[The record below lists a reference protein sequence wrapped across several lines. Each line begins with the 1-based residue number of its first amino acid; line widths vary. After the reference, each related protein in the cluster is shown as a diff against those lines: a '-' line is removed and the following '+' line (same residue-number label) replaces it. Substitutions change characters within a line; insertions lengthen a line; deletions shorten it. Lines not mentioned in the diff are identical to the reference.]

1 MLLQIVAIKCL
12 CLLLCGRKQLKEIKI
27 MTIKERV
34 DTILNRPMDRKQ
46 FLTQVGLLLLAA
58 VGITSLL
65 NTLESKQ
72 GKRASVQGEGPS
84 YGASVYAGKRS
95 V

>member
-1 MLLQIVAIKCL
+1 
-12 CLLLCGRKQLKEIKI
+12 
-27 MTIKERV
+27 MTIKERA
-34 DTILNRPMDRKQ
+34 DAILNRPMDRKQ

-65 NTLESKQ
+65 STLESKQ
-72 GKRASVQGEGPS
+72 GKRASVQDGPS
-84 YGASVYAGKRS
+84 YGASVYAGKKS